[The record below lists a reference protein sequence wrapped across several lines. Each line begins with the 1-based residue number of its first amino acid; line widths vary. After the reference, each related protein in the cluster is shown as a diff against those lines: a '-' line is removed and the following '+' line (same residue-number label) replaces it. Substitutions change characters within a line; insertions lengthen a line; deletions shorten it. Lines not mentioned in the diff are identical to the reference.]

1 MKKPDMTTSGRLAS
15 TGRRSALMAS
25 ALAVAV
31 MALGP
36 GTAAAQTDELQPVVV
51 RLVADHP
58 PAPHPAALSQAHF
71 QKRLPEVIPGSE
83 VRIYHAG
90 ALYTIPEAL
99 EAMSVGDLEM
109 TWGQFGKTAAADRW
123 MNVVAGPMLVTT
135 PAAME
140 QFDEFETVK
149 MLKERFAEMHNVK
162 VLGTAHMSMYMGA
175 GAGERLKSAEDFS
188 GRKIRSMG
196 PPENAAL
203 SAWGA
208 SPVTMAFGDVP
219 PALQTGVLDGL
230 LTSLGGWNSVRDQ
243 APYFTVAGVNGIVG
257 DYYWIGASQS
267 WWDSLNEP
275 TQQAIESLLVDEV
288 LPLQAQINYCNDKRL
303 LDRFGTEDPEEPGIY
318 ILSDE
323 EREALAEDL
332 GNATVDWVKEN
343 SPEEAHEWV
352 DRFVEEA
359 RAASAAHP
367 MGTSEMEKTD
377 CSTLAHL
384 FPEN

>member
-1 MKKPDMTTSGRLAS
+1 MKRPDWTSNSLTSPGMRH
-15 TGRRSALMAS
+15 ALIAS

-31 MALGP
+31 VTLGVS
-36 GTAAAQTDELQPVVV
+36 AADAQTDELQPVVI
-51 RLVADHP
+51 RLVADHTP
-58 PAPHPAALSQAHF
+58 PPHPAALAQVHF

-83 VRIYHAG
+83 LRVYHAG

-109 TWGQFGKTAAADRW
+109 TWGQFGKTAASDRW
-123 MNVVAGPMLVTT
+123 MNVVAGPMLLTT

-140 QFDEFETVK
+140 QLDNLETIEMLKKRFADVHDVK
-149 MLKERFAEMHNVK
+149 MF
-162 VLGTAHMSMYMGA
+162 GTSHLSMYMGA
-175 GAGERLKSAEDFS
+175 GAGERLRTPEDFQ

-196 PPENAAL
+196 PAENAAL

-208 SPVTMAFGDVP
+208 SPVTMSFGDVP
-219 PALQTGVLDGL
+219 PALQTGVIDGL

-243 APYFTVAGVNGIVG
+243 APFYTVAGINGIVG
-257 DYYWIGASQS
+257 DYYWIGASQQ
-267 WWDSLNEP
+267 WWDGLNEA
-275 TQQAIESLLVDEV
+275 TQEALETLIVEEV
-288 LPLQAQINYCNDKRL
+288 LPLHAQINWCNDQRL
-303 LDRFGTEDPEEPGIY
+303 LERFGTDDPEKPGIY

-332 GNATVDWVKEN
+332 GNATIDWVKEN

-377 CSTLAHL
+377 CGELAHL
-384 FPEN
+384 FPQN